1 MIFFRPFFFLLV
13 DSFFGSV
20 VLLSAGLAL
29 GSAVVPFAGAAFASV
44 PAPAAG
50 EFAESL
56 FAAAGGFSVLTG
68 VVPEASPFAFASP
81 EAGGLPRGSS
91 GPSRRPPAG
100 APGAGG

>member
-29 GSAVVPFAGAAFASV
+29 GSAVAPFAGAAFASV
-44 PAPAAG
+44 PAPAAE

-68 VVPEASPFAFASP
+68 GVPEASPFAFASP
-81 EAGGLPRGSS
+81 EAGVLPAVSPFAFAS
-91 GPSRRPPAG
+91 PEAG
-100 APGAGG
+100 V